1 MTGDPVREAVG
12 VFRDGSPLR
21 GAVYA
26 PPMSGF
32 DRSDI
37 GVPAGRRS
45 IEGGVDPSMSFF
57 NKIGLS
63 KSEALNRVRMNKG
76 WL

>member
-12 VFRDGSPLR
+12 VFWDASPLQ
-21 GAVYA
+21 GAVHE
-26 PPMSGF
+26 PPMFGF

-37 GVPAGRRS
+37 GIPAGRRS
-45 IEGGVDPSMSFF
+45 IQRGVDLSKSFF